1 MRLTLFADVLLPLP
15 VQGYFTYRVPFE
27 LNEVVAV
34 GKRAVVQ
41 FGKTKVYTA
50 LIRRIHETPPATMPK
65 YIMDVLDVVPIV
77 FEQQFSFW
85 EWMAAYYCCTAGE
98 VMNAALPSA
107 FKLASETRLQLI
119 ETENSEE
126 VISNEK
132 EQVLINNLRSHGPMT
147 ITQASGASGISGI
160 YRVVKSLIDKG
171 IIVTDELIK
180 EKYKPKTETYV
191 SLSEKY
197 NDINE
202 LEQLFAKLEKK
213 AGKQLEL
220 LVEFV
225 HSSQWLNENRHDILQ
240 SDLLKR
246 LREHTSAFK
255 TLVKN
260 GILVTYQSEVSRLQ
274 SANHLISEKQ
284 TELSPSQ
291 SRAYTE
297 IQKHFSEQKTVL
309 LHGVT
314 SSGKTE
320 IYCSLIDEALAEGK
334 QVLYLLPEIALTT
347 QIINRLRKRYGDL
360 VGVYHSRF
368 DENERYEIWM
378 QVVQSGQNIESSHR
392 IVLGARS
399 SVFVPFTNLGLVII
413 DEEHDTS
420 FKQIDPAPRYQGR
433 DAAIYLASLHK
444 AQVILGSATPS
455 VESYFNTES
464 GKWALVELTER
475 FGGIRMP
482 EISVIN
488 LREEKK
494 KKKMQ
499 SLFSELMI
507 QMIEQAVARNEQA
520 ILFQNRRGFSL
531 QLECDACEWV
541 PQCTQCDVTL
551 VYHKKQNR
559 LRCHYCG
566 FSMAV
571 PSSCPDCGSTRLQ
584 MKGYGTEQ
592 VEEELSLILPKL
604 RVSRL
609 DLDSTRSKNS
619 YQRIITDFEEGYID
633 VLTGTQMVTKGLDF
647 DKVALVGILNADGLI
662 NFPDFRAYERAFQLM
677 AQVAGRA
684 GRKNRQGMVLIQT
697 FNPTHPVIQYVI
709 GNDYKGMYENQ
720 IADRKRFKYPPFY
733 RLIHLTIKHTD
744 HLIATKAADSM
755 AAMLRKSFASRILGP
770 ESPPIGRLKNF
781 YLRSI
786 YIKLE
791 KGVNLPASKEYIV
804 SCIRL
809 LNAQAD
815 FKSVR
820 VVVDVDP
827 V

>member
-34 GKRAVVQ
+34 GKRVVVQ
-41 FGKTKVYTA
+41 FGKKKVYTA
-50 LIRRIHETPPATMPK
+50 LVRRIHQTPPAAMPK
-65 YIMDVLDVVPIV
+65 YIMDVIDVVPV
-77 FEQQFSFW
+77 VNEKQFTFW

-107 FKLASETRLQLI
+107 FKLASETRLQLN
-119 ETENSEE
+119 EAVEDEV

-132 EQVLINNLRSHGPMT
+132 EQQLINSLRSYGPMS
-147 ITQASGASGISGI
+147 ITQAAGTSGISGI
-160 YRVVKSLIDKG
+160 YHVVKSLIDKG
-171 IIVTDELIK
+171 IVATEELLR

-191 SLSEKY
+191 TLEDKY
-197 NDINE
+197 ADINE
-202 LEQLFAKLEKK
+202 LEQLFTKLEKK

-240 SDLLKR
+240 SELLKR
-246 LREHTSAFK
+246 LQEHTSSFK

-260 GILVTYQSEVSRLQ
+260 QVFVTYQSEVSRLQ
-274 SANHLISEKQ
+274 SGNQLMSDKPI
-284 TELSPSQ
+284 ELSAAQ
-291 SRAYTE
+291 DKAYNE
-297 IQKHFSEQKTVL
+297 IKTHFAEQKTVL

-320 IYCSLIDEALAEGK
+320 IYCRLIDEALARGK

-378 QVVQSGQNIESSHR
+378 QVVQSANDPESSHR

-399 SVFVPFTNLGLVII
+399 SVFVPFTNLGLVIV

-420 FKQIDPAPRYQGR
+420 FKQLDPAPRYHGR
-433 DAAIYLASLHK
+433 DAAIYLASLHN
-444 AQVILGSATPS
+444 ASVILGSATPS
-455 VESYFNTES
+455 VESYFNAENQKS
-464 GKWALVELTER
+464 ALVNLTER
-475 FGGIRMP
+475 YGGISLP

-488 LREEKK
+488 LREVKK
-494 KKKMQ
+494 QKKMQ
-499 SLFSELMI
+499 SVFSEQLV
-507 QMIEQAVARNEQA
+507 QMIEQAVARSEQA

-531 QLECDACEWV
+531 QLECDACEWI

-619 YQRIITDFEEGYID
+619 YQRIISDFEDGKID

-647 DKVALVGILNADGLI
+647 DRVALVGILNADGLI

-697 FNPTHPVIQYVI
+697 YNPSHPVIQYVI
-709 GNDYKGMYENQ
+709 GNDYKGMYESQ
-720 IADRKRFKYPPFY
+720 INDRKRFKYPPFY

-744 HLIATKAADSM
+744 NFTAIKAADVLAS
-755 AAMLRKSFASRILGP
+755 MLRKSFQSRILGP
-770 ESPPIGRLKNF
+770 DSPPISRLKNF

-791 KGVNLPASKEYIV
+791 KGINLAASKEHILD
-804 SCIRL
+804 CIRL
-809 LNAQAD
+809 LNEQAD

>member
-15 VQGYFTYRVPFE
+15 VQGYFTYRIPFE
-27 LNEVVAV
+27 LNEVAAV
-34 GKRAVVQ
+34 GKRVVVQ
-41 FGKTKVYTA
+41 FGKKKVYTA
-50 LIRRIHETPPATMPK
+50 LIRRIHETPPAVMPK
-65 YIMDVLDVVPIV
+65 YIMDVIDVVPIA
-77 FEQQFSFW
+77 FEQQFVFW
-85 EWMAAYYCCTAGE
+85 EWMASYYCCTPGE

-107 FKLASETRLQLI
+107 FKLASETRLQLNESI
-119 ETENSEE
+119 EDEV

-132 EQVLINNLRSHGPMT
+132 EQQLINSLRSYGPMT
-147 ITQASGASGISGI
+147 ITQATGASGISGI
-160 YRVVKSLIDKG
+160 YHVVKSLIDKG
-171 IIVTDELIK
+171 IVATEELLR

-191 SLSEKY
+191 SLSERY
-197 NDINE
+197 HDIHE
-202 LEQLFAKLEKK
+202 LEQLFVKLEKK

-225 HSSQWLNENRHDILQ
+225 HSSQWLNENRHDIQQ
-240 SDLLKR
+240 SELLKR
-246 LREHTSAFK
+246 LNEHASSFK

-260 GILVTYQSEVSRLQ
+260 GIFVTYQSEVSRLQ
-274 SANHLISEKQ
+274 SGGFLK
-284 TELSPSQ
+284 TEPQIDLSAAQ
-291 SRAYTE
+291 DKTYNE
-297 IQKHFSEQKTVL
+297 IKTHFSEQKKVL

-320 IYCSLIDEALAEGK
+320 IYCRLIDEALANGK

-378 QVVQSGQNIESSHR
+378 QVVQSGQNMDSSHR

-399 SVFVPFTNLGLVII
+399 SVFVPFTNLGLVIV

-420 FKQIDPAPRYQGR
+420 FKQLDPAPRYHGR
-433 DAAIYLASLHK
+433 DAAIYLAALHK
-444 AQVILGSATPS
+444 ANVLLGSATPS
-455 VESYFNTES
+455 VESYFNAEN
-464 GKWALVELTER
+464 GKSALVQLTER
-475 FGGIRMP
+475 FGGISLP

-488 LREEKK
+488 LREVKK
-494 KKKMQ
+494 QKKMQ
-499 SLFSELMI
+499 SVFSEQLV
-507 QMIEQAVARNEQA
+507 QMIEQAVARNEQS

-571 PSSCPDCGSTRLQ
+571 PSSCPNCGSTRLQ

-592 VEEELSLILPKL
+592 VEEELSLMLPKL

-619 YQRIITDFEEGYID
+619 YQRIIADFEEGKID

-647 DKVALVGILNADGLI
+647 DRVALVGILNADGLI

-697 FNPTHPVIQYVI
+697 YNPAHPVIQYVI
-709 GNDYKGMYENQ
+709 GNDYKGMYESQ
-720 IADRKRFKYPPFY
+720 INDRKRFKYPPFY
-733 RLIHLTIKHTD
+733 KLIHLTIKHTD
-744 HLIATKAADSM
+744 NLTAIKAGDVMAT
-755 AAMLRKSFASRILGP
+755 MLRKSFQSRILGP
-770 ESPPIGRLKNF
+770 DAPPISRLKNF

-791 KGVNLPASKEYIV
+791 KGINLTASKEHIQD
-804 SCIRL
+804 CIRL
-809 LNAQAD
+809 LNEQAD